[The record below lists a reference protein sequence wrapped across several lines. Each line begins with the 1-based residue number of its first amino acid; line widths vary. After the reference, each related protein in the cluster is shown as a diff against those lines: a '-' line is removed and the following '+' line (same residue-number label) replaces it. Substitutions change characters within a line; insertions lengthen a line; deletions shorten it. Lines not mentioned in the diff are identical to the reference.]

1 MKQEE
6 WLLELEDT
14 EWPLTAIDHD
24 RIIARAIVV
33 DNDNNF
39 YFVRAERDD
48 EFEKG
53 AYIETA
59 GGGVESN
66 EDPDTAIRREL
77 QEELGASVDVLC
89 KIGVVSDYYN
99 LIRRH
104 NINHYF
110 LCRIVSFGEKH
121 LTKEERENFHLSTLK
136 LSYIDA
142 LKEYERC
149 GCTRLGRL
157 IANRE
162 IPVLKRAKELLDS
175 YGNAGEFYLFSARNS
190 AMRSL

>member
-77 QEELGASVDVLC
+77 QEELGASVDVIC

-121 LTKEERENFHLSTLK
+121 LTKEEREDYHLSTLK
-136 LSYIDA
+136 LRYADA
-142 LKEYERC
+142 LNAYERC
-149 GCTRLGRL
+149 RCTRLGRL